1 MIKSLR
7 IDNFVLIEE
16 LEIEFS
22 DGLTIITGE
31 TGAGKSIL
39 LGALGLIMGNRADT
53 KALYDETKKC
63 VIEAVFYI
71 EKYNLK
77 EFFESYDI
85 DYDNELLVRREL
97 TPTGKSR
104 AFINDT
110 PTNLKVL
117 QALSASL
124 IDLHQQ
130 FDTLDIHD
138 NNFQLKMIDALA
150 ENKPLLRT
158 YQERFKTYK
167 ADKRVLEDLIQRNEN
182 TARELDFIQFQLE
195 EFEEAKLE
203 AGEQEK
209 LEEELSRL
217 SNAEDIARTLG
228 GAYQFLTES
237 EQAVINQ
244 LEDIGTSLN
253 QVSRFSTQIKQLYE
267 RYNSIVIELQDLASE
282 FEQVAEETE
291 FDPERIQTIQ
301 DRLDMIYRLQ
311 TKHSV
316 ASVEELL
323 KIEEELQQK
332 YKVYSNMGVEIESL
346 EKQIE
351 AHEVELK
358 AISERLRASRLGVFE
373 PFEQKV
379 VSTLAELSM
388 QHAQL
393 KVNSVPTTELGP
405 YGMDEVNFLFAAN
418 KGGRLQEIREVAS
431 GGEMSRLAL
440 VTKSLVASSIPLP
453 TMIFDEIDTGISGD
467 VALKMGN
474 ILRKLSDEHQVI
486 SITHSPQIASKADR
500 HFFVYKEVKGDR
512 TVTNTKLLT
521 LEERIKN
528 IAIMLSQHPPSLSAI
543 ENARE
548 LLKNALLE

>member
-110 PTNLKVL
+110 PTNLKIL

-158 YQERFKTYK
+158 YQKRFKTYK

-195 EFEEAKLE
+195 EFEQANLE

-267 RYNSIVIELQDLASE
+267 RYNSMVIELQDLASE

-316 ASVEELL
+316 ASVEE
-323 KIEEELQQK
+323 K

-358 AISERLRASRLGVFE
+358 AMSERLRASRSGVFE

-440 VTKSLVASSIPLP
+440 VTKSLVASAIQLP

-474 ILRKLSDEHQVI
+474 ILRKLSNEHQVI

-512 TVTNTKLLT
+512 TVTHAKLLT

-528 IAIMLSQHPPSLSAI
+528 IAIMLSQDPPSLSAI

-548 LLKNALLE
+548 L